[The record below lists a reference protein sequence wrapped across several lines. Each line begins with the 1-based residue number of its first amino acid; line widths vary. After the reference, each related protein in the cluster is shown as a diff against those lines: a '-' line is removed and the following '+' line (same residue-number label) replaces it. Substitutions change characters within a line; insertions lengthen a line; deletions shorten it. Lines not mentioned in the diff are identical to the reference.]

1 MAERTWKDK
10 VIAWGDQGLS
20 YQAIISKSRV
30 WHIINKDY
38 DQLKAYIPSSI
49 LNKDNIKPIF
59 DHILDSYLDDTQKKV
74 VELVKEIKEKFNENL
89 SVSVIKRIRKE
100 LGLIKSLTRYGH
112 SVRLANRAPRIA
124 FCQFHLDKGTMFTA
138 HCFTDESMVQVN
150 SKGRFVFVRRGD
162 AYRRVLPRHKHPA
175 CLMIWGG
182 ISWNGATPLVIIR
195 RGTKVDGGVYQTMI
209 H

>member
-1 MAERTWKDK
+1 RVGRPFRRTFSS
-10 VIAWGDQGLS
+10 AS
-20 YQAIISKSRV
+20 SSSSS
-30 WHIINKDY
+30 
-38 DQLKAYIPSSI
+38 PSS
-49 LNKDNIKPIF
+49 
-59 DHILDSYLDDTQKKV
+59 
-74 VELVKEIKEKFNENL
+74 L

-112 SVRLANRAPRIA
+112 SVRMANRAPRIA

-209 H
+209 HKVYLDWAERKYGGKVLLVQDNAPNLILRMQSQMKKVVEAQGAPVYD